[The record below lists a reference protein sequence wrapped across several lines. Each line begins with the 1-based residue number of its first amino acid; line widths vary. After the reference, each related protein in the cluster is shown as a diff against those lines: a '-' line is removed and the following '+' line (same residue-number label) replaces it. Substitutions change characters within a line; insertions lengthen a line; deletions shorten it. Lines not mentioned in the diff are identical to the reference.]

1 MRTERHIL
9 LQSWKLIVADRVCSW
24 RSFFWTFF
32 WDLNL
37 FGLVLQHPT
46 AQDTGGAIAHP
57 LARRLSNV
65 SGKNNARD
73 WWRSFKDSPDSQ
85 IACVLDS
92 FFLHISYIVTW
103 CFLYYPVVS
112 FFSGPVNRWLFLILH
127 LIHWHSALC
136 LPLTAWCFLGAKY
149 LDPNIEHFSHLT
161 KIRKCNRSEFLW
173 STKI

>member
-9 LQSWKLIVADRVCSW
+9 VQSWKLIVADRVCSW

-73 WWRSFKDSPDSQ
+73 WWRSFKDGPDSQ

-92 FFLHISYIVTW
+92 FFCICHISSLGAFCITPWYHFFRTCEPLVIFDFT
-103 CFLYYPVVS
+103 FDPLAFSPVFTSYGMV
-112 FFSGPVNRWLFLILH
+112 
-127 LIHWHSALC
+127 
-136 LPLTAWCFLGAKY
+136 FLGGK
-149 LDPNIEHFSHLT
+149 ISRSEFWTFSHLT
-161 KIRKCNRSEFLW
+161 KIRKCNRSGFLW

>member
-9 LQSWKLIVADRVCSW
+9 VQSWKLIVADRVCSW

-73 WWRSFKDSPDSQ
+73 WWRSFKDGPDSQ

-92 FFLHISYIVTW
+92 FFCICHISSLGAFCITPWYH
-103 CFLYYPVVS
+103 
-112 FFSGPVNRWLFLILH
+112 FFRTCEPLVIFDFTFV
-127 LIHWHSALC
+127 HWHSALC
-136 LPLTAWCFLGAKY
+136 LPLTVWCFLGAKY
-149 LDPNIEHFSHLT
+149 LDPNFEHFRT
-161 KIRKCNRSEFLW
+161 WQK
-173 STKI
+173 

>member
-1 MRTERHIL
+1 M
-9 LQSWKLIVADRVCSW
+9 ADRVCSW

-37 FGLVLQHPT
+37 FGLVLQHCT

-73 WWRSFKDSPDSQ
+73 WWRSFKDGPDSQ

-92 FFLHISYIVTW
+92 FFYIIYRHLVL
-103 CFLYYPVVS
+103 FVLPRGII
-112 FFSGPVNRWLFLILH
+112 FPGPVNRWLFLILH

-136 LPLTAWCFLGAKY
+136 LPLTVWCFLGAKY
-149 LDPNIEHFSHLT
+149 LDPNFEHF
-161 KIRKCNRSEFLW
+161 RA
-173 STKI
+173 

>member
-73 WWRSFKDSPDSQ
+73 WWRSFKDGPDSQ

-92 FFLHISYIVTW
+92 FFLHMSYIVTR

-112 FFSGPVNRWLFLILH
+112 FFPDLWTVGYFWFYIWSIGIQPCV
-127 LIHWHSALC
+127 
-136 LPLTAWCFLGAKY
+136 Y
-149 LDPNIEHFSHLT
+149 LLRYGVSWGQNI
-161 KIRKCNRSEFLW
+161 
-173 STKI
+173 